1 MHDAT
6 NMDHQ
11 AAACFLTMRANSEL
25 RKEWMA
31 EYAIDVATEIGCDDH
46 EEHDIS
52 SMKAKLEALLT
63 R

>member
-25 RKEWMA
+25 RREWMA
-31 EYAIDVATEIGCDDH
+31 EYAIDVETEIGCDDRQ
-46 EEHDIS
+46 EQDLG
-52 SMKAKLEALLT
+52 SMKAKLEALLA